1 MSLHKINKILCP
13 LKRKKIRSLRKMVK
27 ANLLTANKERD
38 YACDKDVPEEVRLIR
53 NPQ

>member
-1 MSLHKINKILCP
+1 
-13 LKRKKIRSLRKMVK
+13 MVK

-38 YACDKDVPEEVRLIR
+38 YDKKDKDVPEEVRLIR